1 MPLFNRKVGDAELAI
16 KRIKAKPVLPGFGL
30 TMGFTVLYLGV
41 LVLLPL
47 SMVLLK
53 STTLGFSGFIDTI
66 SDPRAIAAYKVSFG
80 TAFAAAC
87 VNAIFGV
94 LIAWVLTRYTFP
106 GRKLLDSLVDL
117 PFALPTA
124 VAGIS
129 LTTLYASEGWVG
141 QFFSFKIAYTP
152 IGIIMA
158 LVFIGLPF
166 VIRMVQPVL
175 ANIDKEVEEVSTIL
189 GASKWKTFRYVIFP
203 EIIPALITG
212 FSLSFARALGEYG
225 SVVFISGNMP
235 FKTEIA
241 PLVIMTKL
249 EQYDYAGATAIASV
263 MLLFTFLILLLI
275 NMLQW
280 WSGRKFMNG

>member
-1 MPLFNRKVGDAELAI
+1 MAI

-235 FKTEIA
+235 FRTEIA

>member
-1 MPLFNRKVGDAELAI
+1 MKT
-16 KRIKAKPVLPGFGL
+16 KSVLPGFGI
-30 TMGFTVLYLGV
+30 TMGFTVLYLGI

-47 SMVLLK
+47 SMVFIK
-53 STTLGFSGFIDTI
+53 TTSLGWIDFVETVT
-66 SDPRAIAAYKVSFG
+66 DDRALAAYKISFG

-87 VNAIFGV
+87 INGIFGV
-94 LIAWVLTRYTFP
+94 VIAWVLTRYRFP
-106 GRKLLDSLVDL
+106 GRKLLDSIVDL

-129 LTTLYASEGWVG
+129 LTALYTTNGWIG

-152 IGIIMA
+152 IGIIIA
-158 LVFIGLPF
+158 LIFIGLPF

-175 ANIDKEVEEVSTIL
+175 ENIEKEVEEASSIL
-189 GASKWKTFRYVIFP
+189 GASKWKTFRYIILP
-203 EIIPALITG
+203 EIMPAWITG

-249 EQYDYAGATAIASV
+249 EQYDYAGATAIAFV
-263 MLLFTFLILLLI
+263 MLLLTFMILFVI
-275 NMLQW
+275 NFIQW
-280 WSGRKFMNG
+280 WSSRKFMNG

>member
-1 MPLFNRKVGDAELAI
+1 M
-16 KRIKAKPVLPGFGL
+16 
-30 TMGFTVLYLGV
+30 
-41 LVLLPL
+41 
-47 SMVLLK
+47 
-53 STTLGFSGFIDTI
+53 
-66 SDPRAIAAYKVSFG
+66 
-80 TAFAAAC
+80 
-87 VNAIFGV
+87 
-94 LIAWVLTRYTFP
+94 
-106 GRKLLDSLVDL
+106 VDL

>member
-1 MPLFNRKVGDAELAI
+1 MAI

>member
-1 MPLFNRKVGDAELAI
+1 
-16 KRIKAKPVLPGFGL
+16 
-30 TMGFTVLYLGV
+30 MGFTVLYLGV

>member
-1 MPLFNRKVGDAELAI
+1 MAKI
-16 KRIKAKPVLPGFGL
+16 KRMKSRSVLPGFGI
-30 TMGFTVLYLGV
+30 TMGLTVLYLGV

-47 SMVLLK
+47 SMVLIK
-53 STTLGFSGFIDTI
+53 STSLGLSGFIDTV
-66 SDPRAIAAYKVSFG
+66 SDPRVIAAYKVSFG

-94 LIAWVLTRYTFP
+94 LIAWVLTRYQFP

-124 VAGIS
+124 VAGIA
-129 LTTLYASEGWVG
+129 LTTLYATEGWVG

-152 IGIIMA
+152 IGIMIA

-175 ANIDKEVEEVSTIL
+175 ANIEKEVEEVSAIL
-189 GASKWKTFRYVIFP
+189 GASKWKTFRYCIFP
-203 EIIPALITG
+203 EITPALITG
-212 FSLSFARALGEYG
+212 FSLSFARGLGEYG

-249 EQYDYAGATAIASV
+249 EQYDYAGATAIATV
-263 MLLFTFLILLLI
+263 LLLFAFLILLLI

>member
-1 MPLFNRKVGDAELAI
+1 
-16 KRIKAKPVLPGFGL
+16 
-30 TMGFTVLYLGV
+30 MGFTVLYLGI

-47 SMVLLK
+47 SMVFIK
-53 STTLGFSGFIDTI
+53 STSLGWAGFVETVTDE
-66 SDPRAIAAYKVSFG
+66 RALAAYKVSFG

-87 VNAIFGV
+87 INGIFGV
-94 LIAWVLTRYTFP
+94 LIAWVLTRYRFP

-129 LTTLYASEGWVG
+129 LTALYASNGWIG

-152 IGIIMA
+152 IGIIIA
-158 LVFIGLPF
+158 LIFIGLPF

-175 ANIDKEVEEVSTIL
+175 ENIEKEVEEASFIL
-189 GASKWKTFRYVIFP
+189 GASKWKTFRFIILP
-203 EIIPALITG
+203 EITPALITG

-263 MLLFTFLILLLI
+263 MLIFTFMILLLI
-275 NMLQW
+275 NILQW
-280 WSGRKFMNG
+280 WSGRKFING

>member
-1 MPLFNRKVGDAELAI
+1 MAI

-175 ANIDKEVEEVSTIL
+175 ANIDKEVGEVSTIL

>member
-1 MPLFNRKVGDAELAI
+1 MAI

-30 TMGFTVLYLGV
+30 TMGFTVLYLGI

-47 SMVLLK
+47 SMVVFK
-53 STTLGFSGFIDTI
+53 SASLGFSGFMETI
-66 SDPRAIAAYKVSFG
+66 TDPRALAAYKISFG

-87 VNAIFGV
+87 VNACFGV
-94 LIAWVLTRYTFP
+94 LIAWVLSRYQFP

-129 LTTLYASEGWVG
+129 LTTLYASNGWIG

-152 IGIIMA
+152 IGIIIA

-175 ANIDKEVEEVSTIL
+175 ENIEKEVEEVSSIL

-203 EIIPALITG
+203 EITPALITG

-249 EQYDYAGATAIASV
+249 EQYDYAGATAIATV

-275 NMLQW
+275 NILQW
-280 WSGRKFMNG
+280 WSGRKYMNG

>member
-1 MPLFNRKVGDAELAI
+1 MAI

-152 IGIIMA
+152 IGIIMD

>member
-1 MPLFNRKVGDAELAI
+1 MAI

-30 TMGFTVLYLGV
+30 TMGFTVLYLGI

-47 SMVLLK
+47 SMVLIK
-53 STTLGFSGFIDTI
+53 STSLGFSGFIETVTE
-66 SDPRAIAAYKVSFG
+66 PRAIAAYKISFG

-87 VNAIFGV
+87 VNACFGV
-94 LIAWVLTRYTFP
+94 LIAWVLTRYQFP

-129 LTTLYASEGWVG
+129 LTTLYASNGWIG

-152 IGIIMA
+152 IGIVIA

-175 ANIDKEVEEVSTIL
+175 ENIEKEVEEVSSIL
-189 GASKWKTFRYVIFP
+189 GASRWKTFRYVIFP
-203 EIIPALITG
+203 EITPALITG

-275 NMLQW
+275 NILQW
-280 WSGRKFMNG
+280 WSGRKYMNG

>member
-30 TMGFTVLYLGV
+30 SMGFTVLYLGV

-141 QFFSFKIAYTP
+141 
-152 IGIIMA
+152 
-158 LVFIGLPF
+158 
-166 VIRMVQPVL
+166 
-175 ANIDKEVEEVSTIL
+175 
-189 GASKWKTFRYVIFP
+189 
-203 EIIPALITG
+203 
-212 FSLSFARALGEYG
+212 
-225 SVVFISGNMP
+225 
-235 FKTEIA
+235 
-241 PLVIMTKL
+241 
-249 EQYDYAGATAIASV
+249 
-263 MLLFTFLILLLI
+263 
-275 NMLQW
+275 
-280 WSGRKFMNG
+280 